1 MLSRELETFLKKFIK
16 EFKKREK
23 INFSRLKP
31 YYNNIKSEYS
41 KVVKN
46 GSSKQTHFSIVKT
59 ESPHV
64 HPRRKLIKE
73 ISRGISFKK
82 NYYLFTENDKIFIKE
97 ILDNT
102 LDNSEMNSWFNQNG
116 KTPFT
121 QFLGNST
128 TDHLFGYYTP
138 SEIHREI
145 ACEFDTREMHNLKYK
160 SISVDFEV
168 NYCLKRKLDEL
179 KRLQFQIRT
188 ILLGALS
195 PNEKRYDIK
204 LYLSDFTK
212 QLEEG
217 HSKFLGARNINS
229 GVTTIYRN
237 SGNVNHTTVYRNEE
251 MGKLIVHELIH
262 NLEYDLA
269 FNDSL
274 DEDLHNYFN
283 VSRSCPILLNESY
296 TETVACIMNS
306 ILVSIENGKNFNDVK
321 DKLYLELVFN
331 LFQTAKIL
339 NHFGFSSVNEMN
351 VMDDGLGKFKQST
364 NVLSYFY
371 LKTAILTDFDALMEF
386 CEKHTDNFYIRDK
399 EKALLDFF
407 ELAVSSTRKPR
418 FGFYINGFI
427 KFIKNSEGI
436 PESIMKTLRMTIVE

>member
-1 MLSRELETFLKKFIK
+1 MLSREVEPFLKKFIK
-16 EFKKREK
+16 EFKKRET
-23 INFSRLKP
+23 INFNRLKP
-31 YYNNIKSEYS
+31 FYNNIKREYS

-59 ESPHV
+59 ESPQV
-64 HPRRKLIKE
+64 HPRRKHIKE
-73 ISRGISFKK
+73 ISQSVSFKR
-82 NYYLFTENDKIFIKE
+82 NYYLFTENDRLFIKG
-97 ILDNT
+97 ILHNT
-102 LDNSEMNSWFNQNG
+102 LDNNGMNSWFNQNG
-116 KTPFT
+116 QTPFT

-145 ACEFDTREMHNLKYK
+145 ACEFDTREIHNLKYK

-168 NYCLKRKLDEL
+168 NYCLKRKLEDL
-179 KRLQFQIRT
+179 KRLQYQIRT

-195 PNEKRYDIK
+195 PNAKRYDIK
-204 LYLSDFTK
+204 LYLSDFAK
-212 QLEEG
+212 EIEERD
-217 HSKFLGARNINS
+217 SKFLGARNINS

-269 FNDSL
+269 FNDSRD
-274 DEDLHNYFN
+274 DELHNYFN
-283 VSRSCPILLNESY
+283 VSRSSPILLNESY
-296 TETVACIMNS
+296 TETIACIMNS

-321 DKLYLELVFN
+321 EKLYFELVFN

-339 NHFGFSSVNEMN
+339 NYYGFSGVDEMN
-351 VMDDGLGKFKQST
+351 VMDDGIGKFKQAT
-364 NVLSYFY
+364 NILSYFY
-371 LKTAILTDFDALMEF
+371 LKTAILLDFDALMEF

-399 EKALLDFF
+399 ERALPDFF
-407 ELAVSSTRKPR
+407 ELAVSATRKPR
-418 FGFYINGFI
+418 FGFYVNGFI
-427 KFIKNSEGI
+427 KFIQNSKSI
-436 PESIMKTLRMTIVE
+436 PKSIMKTLRMTVVE